1 LPTYRIPKVE
11 VVRDAISRVLA
22 GRHQVTSQR
31 QLKRLVER
39 EVRGDEHYRVGARR
53 LRLAAIDSGL
63 VDLEIHTRETL
74 ERRSQVKCPV
84 CTSRLRKVRNMTVF
98 GGTVTLG
105 YNCDR
110 CHYWTGLRKRVPT
123 RYIFTRK
130 G

>member
-1 LPTYRIPKVE
+1 MSSYRIPADQ
-11 VVRDAISRVLA
+11 VVRDALA
-22 GRHQVTSQR
+22 RILAARHQVTSQR

-39 EVRGDEHYRVGARR
+39 DLKGDEKYRVGGRR

-63 VDLEIHTRETL
+63 ADLEIRTRETI
-74 ERRSQVKCPV
+74 ERKSQVKCPV
-84 CTSRLRKVRNMTVF
+84 CGARLGKVRNMTVF

-105 YNCDR
+105 YRCGK

-130 G
+130 P

>member
-1 LPTYRIPKVE
+1 MPTYRIPKVDI
-11 VVRDAISRVLA
+11 VRDAITRVL
-22 GRHQVTSQR
+22 GTRHQVNSQR

-39 EVRGDEHYRVGARR
+39 DLRGDEHYRIGARR
-53 LRLAAIDSGL
+53 LRLAAIGSGL
-63 VDLEIHTRETL
+63 IDLEIHTRETA
-74 ERRSQVKCPV
+74 ERKSQVKCPV
-84 CTSRLRKVRNMTVF
+84 CASRLRKVRNMTVF

-105 YNCDR
+105 YRCDR